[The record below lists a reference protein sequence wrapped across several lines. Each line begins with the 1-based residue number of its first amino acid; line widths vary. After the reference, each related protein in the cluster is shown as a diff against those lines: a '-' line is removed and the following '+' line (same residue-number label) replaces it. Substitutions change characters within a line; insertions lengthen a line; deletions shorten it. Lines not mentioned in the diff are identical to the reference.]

1 VGGYEGVTRGAQ
13 DSELLERLE
22 ASEAAVD
29 VTGVLV
35 FDWSSNLMPE
45 LHNSLYSDEL
55 TESAQNK
62 VLQQLGR
69 IAQPLHQAAA
79 MVYRVRKAKEKYQ
92 ETGDQT
98 FADEASLDH
107 ARVRNILGRAH
118 QETTKLPQTDQ
129 VKKLSRRILE
139 AVYLNHDA
147 SEMLVGNAY
156 NPDQERDNH
165 GRWAKGQVSHE
176 EPGHHGAAWR
186 GNVSGHVRARA
197 NAQPTRGL
205 GEDSQWRTA
214 DEEYEASQGARH
226 VSEDAAE
233 AVHQFLEGG
242 WPKGR
247 REEERNTVY
256 RLALAATNYA
266 NKAALYVR
274 QGHNEYVEPGGW
286 QQDYKDGGAYHQLAA
301 QTHIRLA
308 NELRRTFISRH
319 VPGVN
324 RSDVQRIINR
334 NLLAGNMHRDAGLM
348 LTGNSSTAYL
358 GQQQLARNAG
368 QYDEAK
374 HKRDN
379 AGKFS
384 STGGGGGGAAPQGT
398 TATTQPAEEP
408 YRPRQ
413 RLQDA
418 QGGEAYTD
426 IREALQADVLTRPI
440 AGVLAM
446 TSSKFQTGVDK
457 QYGEEV
463 QEVFKGIFSRLTL
476 GTGPLA
482 VKAVAAGVRQSPRLF
497 RLLVQGVQEVKG
509 GGATR
514 NSFNP
519 DQARDAN
526 GRWSRQERSMGQRA
540 YGALE
545 KLGVVAGLGL
555 TTYAGAHSLVAGGVN
570 AGLAGVSAAAG
581 SGAVASPVAMGASL
595 YLPAAGTVGLSSAA
609 AATVAGATGVGL
621 LAMPLIIGLATKG
634 KAGGLLTEEAYNE
647 MTDVFQG
654 IFSRMTLG
662 TGPLAVRATAAGIRH
677 SPKLFR
683 LLMRGLNEAAS
694 GATAVG
700 RGLGHAAVGAGQG
713 LAAGYRA
720 ATHNSEGDNCGTGA
734 GGFKRGNTCGR
745 SGRFGDS
752 RDTSDHWQEDH
763 QGVQLA
769 EQEVHKE
776 IGPILQRL
784 ELDLYHN
791 QDYLGMGSYYSAAR
805 ILNWFRESYYEAKGH
820 VNSARHRANTYH
832 KTGLSSDRAM
842 VRTWYRKASD
852 EYKRAAN
859 ELSLLTFKDKSKV
872 ASLLKEM
879 QNLTH
884 DAAETLTGNS
894 FDPNQPRDDLGRWSL
909 APYQHSGHTQRQH
922 EVNRPHS
929 TLRPTQTMLEEE
941 QEAANEAWKVD
952 DLATAAT
959 ARVINPIWDSRGI
972 RFIRGLTDE
981 ALNMITHD
989 NERASNHS
997 WMAKDMALKENL
1009 DSVPAGRDDNF
1020 TYRASVVAY
1029 LDAASTR
1036 RERIAE
1042 ALERFFIDLPV
1053 AQEAV
1058 RLNRE
1063 AAALLRDAAEMTQR

>member
-1 VGGYEGVTRGAQ
+1 
-13 DSELLERLE
+13 
-22 ASEAAVD
+22 
-29 VTGVLV
+29 
-35 FDWSSNLMPE
+35 
-45 LHNSLYSDEL
+45 
-55 TESAQNK
+55 
-62 VLQQLGR
+62 
-69 IAQPLHQAAA
+69 
-79 MVYRVRKAKEKYQ
+79 
-92 ETGDQT
+92 
-98 FADEASLDH
+98 
-107 ARVRNILGRAH
+107 
-118 QETTKLPQTDQ
+118 
-129 VKKLSRRILE
+129 
-139 AVYLNHDA
+139 
-147 SEMLVGNAY
+147 
-156 NPDQERDNH
+156 
-165 GRWAKGQVSHE
+165 
-176 EPGHHGAAWR
+176 
-186 GNVSGHVRARA
+186 
-197 NAQPTRGL
+197 
-205 GEDSQWRTA
+205 
-214 DEEYEASQGARH
+214 
-226 VSEDAAE
+226 
-233 AVHQFLEGG
+233 
-242 WPKGR
+242 
-247 REEERNTVY
+247 
-256 RLALAATNYA
+256 
-266 NKAALYVR
+266 
-274 QGHNEYVEPGGW
+274 
-286 QQDYKDGGAYHQLAA
+286 
-301 QTHIRLA
+301 
-308 NELRRTFISRH
+308 
-319 VPGVN
+319 
-324 RSDVQRIINR
+324 
-334 NLLAGNMHRDAGLM
+334 
-348 LTGNSSTAYL
+348 
-358 GQQQLARNAG
+358 
-368 QYDEAK
+368 
-374 HKRDN
+374 
-379 AGKFS
+379 
-384 STGGGGGGAAPQGT
+384 
-398 TATTQPAEEP
+398 
-408 YRPRQ
+408 
-413 RLQDA
+413 
-418 QGGEAYTD
+418 
-426 IREALQADVLTRPI
+426 
-440 AGVLAM
+440 
-446 TSSKFQTGVDK
+446 
-457 QYGEEV
+457 
-463 QEVFKGIFSRLTL
+463 
-476 GTGPLA
+476 
-482 VKAVAAGVRQSPRLF
+482 
-497 RLLVQGVQEVKG
+497 
-509 GGATR
+509 
-514 NSFNP
+514 
-519 DQARDAN
+519 
-526 GRWSRQERSMGQRA
+526 
-540 YGALE
+540 
-545 KLGVVAGLGL
+545 
-555 TTYAGAHSLVAGGVN
+555 
-570 AGLAGVSAAAG
+570 
-581 SGAVASPVAMGASL
+581 
-595 YLPAAGTVGLSSAA
+595 
-609 AATVAGATGVGL
+609 
-621 LAMPLIIGLATKG
+621 
-634 KAGGLLTEEAYNE
+634 

-832 KTGLSSDRAM
+832 KTGLSSDKAM

-1042 ALERFFIDLPV
+1042 ALERFFIDRPG